1 MNKTPTSRF
10 LQKNLAPDFLSNL
23 FNQRQFRPLLFF
35 SQLIAD
41 LAGSKTALRAE
52 IQPVKRD
59 VLCSF
64 MDSGNHGLFILQLR
78 LLCGNQSENHF
89 LSASDFCKRRK
100 ATGSFII
107 KLQIIGTYIFFA
119 EQNVGHGVIGATA
132 GIS

>member
-78 LLCGNQSENHF
+78 LL
-89 LSASDFCKRRK
+89 
-100 ATGSFII
+100 
-107 KLQIIGTYIFFA
+107 
-119 EQNVGHGVIGATA
+119 
-132 GIS
+132 